1 MLGPAAKLQATYTT
15 HKEFNLEF
23 RMSQQSKDSLESL
36 PTINAHGSTNKL
48 DNSSFDSLN
57 QTKMTLPGIF
67 QSNDPA
73 EIYVDS
79 ILQRSKCT
87 HAQRL
92 LGFDETV
99 RYKRDAR
106 LLTKQP

>member
-1 MLGPAAKLQATYTT
+1 
-15 HKEFNLEF
+15 
-23 RMSQQSKDSLESL
+23 MSRS
-36 PTINAHGSTNKL
+36 N
-48 DNSSFDSLN
+48 
-57 QTKMTLPGIF
+57 MTLPGLQQKSI
-67 QSNDPA
+67 DPA

-106 LLTKQP
+106 ILTKQP